1 LAAKTALS
9 IRMDALGEKDTPDV
23 GLENRLKVEN
33 RLRQLEG
40 KQKIAAIGPPK
51 TKTPTKKHE
60 APMDTSSYN
69 ESADSTMAIDK
80 DEKKT
85 PKEKKGKKEKV
96 EEKKAKKES
105 SEEEES
111 EEEEEEEKPKPKKS
125 KKEAKEEPKKG
136 NK

>member
-1 LAAKTALS
+1 MAAKTALS

-105 SEEEES
+105 SEEEE
-111 EEEEEEEKPKPKKS
+111 EEKPKPKKS